1 VFGYTAGYTKVEEAE
16 AEAGIPSR
24 NDGFIVADEAR

>member
-1 VFGYTAGYTKVEEAE
+1 VFGYTAGYTKVEE